1 MVPVYISSRTYDA
14 RCKNGLGRF
23 LTFPERARTVLPP
36 HPTPLPQRAEGRII
50 PDFLA
55 LARRG
60 GRGRPPRAGPGEG
73 VDAAASIPPS
83 EMRGLP
89 VGGTA

>member
-1 MVPVYISSRTYDA
+1 MVLVYISSRTYDA

-23 LTFPERARTVLPP
+23 LTFPEPARTVLPP
-36 HPTPLPQRAEGRII
+36 HSAPL
-50 PDFLA
+50 
-55 LARRG
+55 G
-60 GRGRPPRAGPGEG
+60 GAGERVG
-73 VDAAASIPPS
+73 AAASIPPF